1 MDVALYTLRQGR
13 GGELTLSCVGSEG
26 VGVGDKIS
34 AAACKRTRRPFNKC
48 LPKFCAGSMTLI
60 KHHVNECLSSLTE
73 DIPDN

>member
-1 MDVALYTLRQGR
+1 MDVALDTLRQGR

-26 VGVGDKIS
+26 VGGQNLFAV
-34 AAACKRTRRPFNKC
+34 CKRTRQSFNKC

-60 KHHVNECLSSLTE
+60 TRHVNESLSSLIE